1 MLKSYHVKT
10 APKVVELK
18 QGPSELTLNAILNY
32 SRSVVSKK
40 VNNKQVLFNL
50 N

>member
-1 MLKSYHVKT
+1 MLKSYPVKT

-18 QGPSELTLNAILNY
+18 QGPSELTLNVILNY

-40 VNNKQVLFNL
+40 VKNKQVLFNL